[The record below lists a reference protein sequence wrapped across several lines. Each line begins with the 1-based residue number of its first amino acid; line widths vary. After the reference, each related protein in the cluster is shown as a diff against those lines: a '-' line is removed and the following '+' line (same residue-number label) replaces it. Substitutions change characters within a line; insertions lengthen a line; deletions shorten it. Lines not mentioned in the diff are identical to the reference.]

1 MEDKIYEIRF
11 LELGVFLS
19 RRKYQRDMEL
29 PTDMGGGVKEILALW
44 SFCFWNVGKNGCFL
58 PVTAEQK

>member
-19 RRKYQRDMEL
+19 RQKYQRDMEL
-29 PTDMGGGVKEILALW
+29 PTDMGGVLRKY
-44 SFCFWNVGKNGCFL
+44 
-58 PVTAEQK
+58 